1 MDELGELE
9 FYHYAAALFWERVGC
24 LIRRC
29 VWRACMHP
37 SGSIP
42 CMHAFVSAWVGD
54 LP

>member
-37 SGSIP
+37 SGSTV
-42 CMHAFVSAWVGD
+42 HACIRERMGGR